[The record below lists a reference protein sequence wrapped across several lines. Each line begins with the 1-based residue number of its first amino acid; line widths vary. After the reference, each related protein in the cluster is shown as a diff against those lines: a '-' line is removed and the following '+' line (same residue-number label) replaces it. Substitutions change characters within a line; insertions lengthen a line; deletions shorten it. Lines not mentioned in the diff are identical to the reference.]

1 LEYIATAIQGHVERV
16 SLVDLRH
23 ERGFHSPARMAEFI
37 RSSVDMVCVSIY
49 WKARYRQVCDYIR
62 QLPAD
67 PPIIVGGR
75 EATDNVEDI
84 FERCPNVSVVVRGEG
99 EQTIQ
104 EIADGRPLGQI
115 LGLSYRD
122 GGTII
127 HNANRPLQSIDQIR
141 APDRKLRRSQYYP
154 TLRGVRLLP
163 MQFDTILG
171 SRGCPYKCR
180 FCTFAMNP
188 LGQKREYVARSPES
202 VVDEI
207 EASPAEMILFADDN
221 FFVQPSRVERICD
234 LLIERG
240 IKKRFSANA
249 RIEVARHPHVLEKA
263 YRAGFRMILFGL
275 ESAND
280 RTLQHLNKG
289 FTIRQMRDAFA
300 VLRRFPF
307 FYHGYFIY
315 GNIGETEEEMVSIA
329 DLATELGVHTITLNR
344 LRVDKFTPL
353 RKEIEG
359 VSGYR
364 ISSNGY
370 VYSPG
375 FDRKRLLRIRD
386 RIRNRF
392 IYRPAQIT
400 KVLSALNECEIVTYG
415 QMLRFCLRAPL
426 FLYDYVIHVGDKVRK
441 RLRALLRKNA
451 WPAAKA
457 SRFPDLIPVLQPA
470 PLEPA
475 GLEGIVGTVHPGP
488 LPDQRLRIP
497 GKIEGESFGQSQST
511 AIRLQGKDEH
521 E

>member
-1 LEYIATAIQGHVERV
+1 MSEWAKAAGKYRFMGYRHALCLYPYLKDQEPGINLWPPTGLEYIATALKGHVENV

-23 ERGFHSPARMAEFI
+23 ERRFHSPARMTEFI
-37 RSSVDMVCVSIY
+37 RSGVDLVCVSIY
-49 WKARYRQVCDYIR
+49 WKARYQQVCNYIR

-67 PPIIVGGR
+67 RPIIVGGR

-84 FERCPNVSVVVRGEG
+84 FDRCPNVSVVVRGEG

-104 EIADGRPLGQI
+104 EIANGRPLGEI
-115 LGLSYRD
+115 LGLSYRHQ
-122 GGTII
+122 GSII
-127 HNANRPLQSIDQIR
+127 HNANRPLQPINQIEP
-141 APDRKLRRSQYYP
+141 PDRSLRRSQYYP

-171 SRGCPYKCR
+171 SRGCPYKCT
-180 FCTFAMNP
+180 FCTFSMNP

-221 FFVQPSRVERICD
+221 FFVLPQRVERICD
-234 LLIERG
+234 LIIERG

-249 RIEVARHPHVLEKA
+249 RIEVAKYPHLLEKA
-263 YRAGFRMILFGL
+263 YRAGFRMLLFGL
-275 ESAND
+275 ESASD
-280 RTLQHLNKG
+280 RTLEQLHKG
-289 FTIRQMRDAFA
+289 FTISQMRDAFA

-329 DLATELGVHTITLNR
+329 DLAANLGVHTITLNR

-359 VSGYR
+359 APGYR

-392 IYRPAQIT
+392 IYRPAQMARL
-400 KVLSALNECEIVTYG
+400 LSTMHECEIVTYR
-415 QMLRFCLRAPL
+415 QMLYFCLRAPL
-426 FLYDYVIHVGDKVRK
+426 FLYDYAIRAVRK
-441 RLRALLRKNA
+441 ARRH
-451 WPAAKA
+451 
-457 SRFPDLIPVLQPA
+457 
-470 PLEPA
+470 A
-475 GLEGIVGTVHPGP
+475 G
-488 LPDQRLRIP
+488 
-497 GKIEGESFGQSQST
+497 SC
-511 AIRLQGKDEH
+511 
-521 E
+521 